1 MSPLSSAADECAND
15 PMTFAPEDLEPDLD
29 AYGDDP
35 DTPGDRD
42 TSGEEEDDLWDDEI
56 RHPPARRA
64 PRVALSLTTPAS
76 AVVKDA
82 WATVSELDPALF
94 ERWTE
99 KPGRRGH
106 QPSARMTGV
115 PEQRFRAVVLRCVL
129 KGQLNNVGA
138 VVDLKSLTKDRPDLD
153 YTNLN
158 HGDALTVRTLIVGNG
173 ERFRKALLWVELLES
188 CFTAAPPRCPDL
200 TSKQVRRRQFLR
212 VVWAELAALPDP
224 TVLNPHSPQVTDLLD
239 TIVAHLNTQVRAA
252 DVRTLLQSQPL
263 HDHVLASLSTWR
275 PVPESIEVTTTDVVR
290 DWAQQLVCA
299 PAAQASASL
308 GALGNGLP
316 EDLSQAELTAQLIRL
331 ARAHL
336 VHPEETSAL
345 RRQPVID
352 STARGR
358 QDHLSAAP
366 LNQALCQRLQPAFR
380 NGAPLGV
387 TRRSLP
393 GQLEA
398 EGRRCATWI
407 GVESPLALLTLLL
420 GFEVVLGIMTI
431 LAARTSLSRG
441 MPKDSLY
448 RRVANSACR
457 FGSLRMEA
465 SPSRAITSRKSR
477 IYQGIIAVMETEY
490 MRRLWRAVHRREF
503 TGVGAALDLP
513 TISTTLTDTMLTI
526 TSWVHA
532 SYEIE
537 QRRGVEEAMRLRS
550 GPEDR
555 TRADAH
561 PAQPLVSYLSGYLHD
576 ASRTPDPAATK
587 AAMAIEAYLQAR
599 PPAHRS
605 RRTCAQSQPR
615 TSSHADVAD
624 LARLAIT
631 TASTIQ
637 SCCDASADLDKRR
650 GQATYADILDLI
662 QGM

>member
-1 MSPLSSAADECAND
+1 MSTLSSLTDEYADD
-15 PMTFAPEDLEPDLD
+15 PLVFTPEDQEPDLD
-29 AYGDDP
+29 DYGDEP
-35 DTPGDRD
+35 DTSVDRD
-42 TSGEEEDDLWDDEI
+42 TSGEEEDDPWDDEM
-56 RHPPARRA
+56 RHLPARRA
-64 PRVALSLTTPAS
+64 PRLEMFLTTPAS

-94 ERWTE
+94 DRWTE

-129 KGQLNNVGA
+129 KGHLSNVGA
-138 VVDLKSLTKDRPDLD
+138 VVDLKSLAKDRPDLD
-153 YTNLN
+153 YTYLN
-158 HGDALTVRTLIVGNG
+158 HGDAQTVRNLIVGNG
-173 ERFRKALLWVELLES
+173 EQFRKALLWVELLET

-200 TSKQVRRRQFLR
+200 TTKQVRRRQFLR

-224 TVLNPHSPQVTDLLD
+224 IVLNAHSPHVTDLLD

-252 DVRTLLQSQPL
+252 DVRTLLQSQPVQS
-263 HDHVLASLSTWR
+263 HVLASLSTWT
-275 PVPESIEVTTTDVVR
+275 PIPEAVEATTTDAVR
-290 DWAQQLVCA
+290 DWAQQLVLA
-299 PAAQASASL
+299 PEVQASASIR
-308 GALGNGLP
+308 ALNNRLP
-316 EDLSQAELTAQLIRL
+316 AHLSRDELTAQLIRL
-331 ARAHL
+331 ARSHL

-345 RRQPVID
+345 RRQPVVD
-352 STARGR
+352 STACGR

-366 LNQALCQRLQPAFR
+366 LNQALYQRLHPVFR

-393 GQLEA
+393 SQLGA

-431 LAARTSLSRG
+431 LAEWTSLSRR

-457 FGSLRMEA
+457 FGSLRMEV
-465 SPSRAITSRKSR
+465 SPSHAITGRTSRT
-477 IYQGIIAVMETEY
+477 YQRVIAVMETEY

-503 TGVGAALDLP
+503 TGIGAALDLP
-513 TISTTLTDTMLTI
+513 TITTTLTGTMLTI
-526 TSWVHA
+526 TSWVNA
-532 SYEIE
+532 SYEAE
-537 QRRGVEEAMRLRS
+537 QRRGVDEAMRLGSRT
-550 GPEDR
+550 EER
-555 TRADAH
+555 TRPVAH

-576 ASRTPDPAATK
+576 ASRTPDPVATE
-587 AAMAIEAYLQAR
+587 AAMAFEAYLQAR
-599 PPAHRS
+599 PPAHRNRRTSTPSQS
-605 RRTCAQSQPR
+605 RRT
-615 TSSHADVAD
+615 SHAD
-624 LARLAIT
+624 LARLAIE
-631 TASTIQ
+631 TASTIR

-650 GQATYADILDLI
+650 GQATYDDILDLI